1 MLKKVGGKMIITI
14 GRQCGCS
21 GDEVGRKLSKLLNIP
36 FYTKKDLI
44 GLAKEK
50 KIYEKYPFYFGEEP
64 VNAMVSSV
72 ADDFCASKAY
82 DIPHKALKVLLGD
95 RDAIVIGRA
104 SNYAYRNEPGTA
116 RIFLCG
122 DRAER
127 VKNIANKHGVSERK
141 ARLMVDKTDEKRRG
155 YHKYYTGEE
164 WGSAGNYDLCIDA
177 VKLGV
182 DKTARLIADYTK
194 IM

>member
-1 MLKKVGGKMIITI
+1 M
-14 GRQCGCS
+14 
-21 GDEVGRKLSKLLNIP
+21 
-36 FYTKKDLI
+36 
-44 GLAKEK
+44 
-50 KIYEKYPFYFGEEP
+50 
-64 VNAMVSSV
+64 
-72 ADDFCASKAY
+72 
-82 DIPHKALKVLLGD
+82 
-95 RDAIVIGRA
+95 
-104 SNYAYRNEPGTA
+104 
-116 RIFLCG
+116 
-122 DRAER
+122 
-127 VKNIANKHGVSERK
+127 KNIANKHGVSERK